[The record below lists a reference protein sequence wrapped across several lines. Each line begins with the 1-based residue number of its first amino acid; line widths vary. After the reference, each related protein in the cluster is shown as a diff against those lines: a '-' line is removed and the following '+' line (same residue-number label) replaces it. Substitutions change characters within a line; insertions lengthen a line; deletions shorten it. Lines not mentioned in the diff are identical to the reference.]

1 MISSSLVA
9 LVPFVLTANALLFE
23 PPSATVSKRNTTN
36 HRRVADAV
44 GHRGHARRGSG
55 DQWVAAGCRTDNV
68 GTRALPGAMTASD
81 MMTND
86 ACKDFCDQAGFS
98 IAATEWSR
106 ECWCDNEF
114 HFGDLAPAEECN
126 YMCTGNGAEVCGG
139 PVRMTVWV
147 KGATVLESH
156 GDWSSKGCFVD
167 SIAARIVPTYTPVDA
182 PFTPERCLDR
192 CSSLGYSYA
201 GLEYMHECYC
211 ANGIDIAT
219 LSSAPIGECNALCD
233 GDPSH
238 YCGAG
243 DRLLLYQNSVP
254 TVTAG
259 VISYGDWSGQGCYTD
274 SVGDRAL
281 PTQVF
286 VDGDMTIEKCTAK
299 CLAQGF
305 PYAGVEYAH
314 ECFCGASIG
323 SSGSEVTGGC
333 NMPCS
338 GANDQNCGG
347 GNRLNVFHYTKT
359 LPSTTASSP
368 IVAPASPGWTYQ
380 DCYTDET
387 GNRALGLRLYL
398 DGGLTAPQCMD
409 ACFQQGYEYAGVEY
423 GDECYCGRSI
433 GSSGTVATDGCT
445 MACSGDA
452 TTLCG
457 GPDRLNVYRYTNS
470 DLSTAPTVLEA
481 YKDWSSKGCYVDSVQ
496 SRVLT
501 GVDITVPMTV
511 ETCIDTCANAG
522 YTVAGIEYGSECY
535 CGAALPPT
543 SATDNCIMRCS
554 GDSTHLCGGANR
566 LNVYEQNP
574 AIVGDPWAP
583 WVSAGCRSSLPYTV
597 ATVDT
602 SHSDSMTIQMCT
614 SYCDGV
620 GASVAVLSPWAC
632 TCTSTYSVTEA
643 TTCTTPCKGDD
654 KQMCGGSG
662 GVSVYYKPSDQVPLT
677 SPVASNVWQNQG
689 CYSAYGPTYVTP
701 VMDVTDFYRMD
712 VEKCTGFCFAMGK
725 PVAAISSTTQTFGG
739 STQER
744 QVSCGDVLPS
754 TPADDS
760 SCNKSC
766 TANRFQYCG
775 GQTTYSIY
783 KSVAPSTTFI

>member
-1 MISSSLVA
+1 MLSVVSSISS
-9 LVPFVLTANALLFE
+9 F
-23 PPSATVSKRNTTN
+23 RNTKSC
-36 HRRVADAV
+36 HID
-44 GHRGHARRGSG
+44 
-55 DQWVAAGCRTDNV
+55 
-68 GTRALPGAMTASD
+68 
-81 MMTND
+81 
-86 ACKDFCDQAGFS
+86 
-98 IAATEWSR
+98 
-106 ECWCDNEF
+106 
-114 HFGDLAPAEECN
+114 
-126 YMCTGNGAEVCGG
+126 
-139 PVRMTVWV
+139 
-147 KGATVLESH
+147 
-156 GDWSSKGCFVD
+156 
-167 SIAARIVPTYTPVDA
+167 
-182 PFTPERCLDR
+182 
-192 CSSLGYSYA
+192 
-201 GLEYMHECYC
+201 C

-233 GDPSH
+233 GDVLH

-259 VISYGDWSGQGCYTD
+259 VVSYGDWSGQGCYTD

-314 ECFCGASIG
+314 SAEPPLARLDPKSRVVAICLARERMIRIA
-323 SSGSEVTGGC
+323 EVETDSTYSTTLRRF
-333 NMPCS
+333 P
-338 GANDQNCGG
+338 
-347 GNRLNVFHYTKT
+347 RLLHHLQLSPQPALVGLTKT
-359 LPSTTASSP
+359 ATRERRNLISRGRCSSYL
-368 IVAPASPGWTYQ
+368 S
-380 DCYTDET
+380 DET

-457 GPDRLNVYRYTNS
+457 GPNRLNVYRYTNS
-470 DLSTAPTVLEA
+470 DLSTAPTVLET

-501 GVDITVPMTV
+501 GVDVTVPMTV

-522 YTVAGIEYGSECY
+522 YTVAGVEYGSECY

-566 LNVYEQNP
+566 LNVYEQKP
-574 AIVGDPWAP
+574 ATVGDPWAP

-597 ATVDT
+597 ATVDI
-602 SHSDSMTIQMCT
+602 SHFDSMTIQMCT

-662 GVSVYYKPSDQVPLT
+662 GGVSVYYKPSDQVPLT

-689 CYSAYGPTYVTP
+689 CYSAYGPAYVTP

-712 VEKCTGFCFAMGK
+712 VGKCTGFCFAMGK

-744 QVSCGDVLPS
+744 Q
-754 TPADDS
+754 
-760 SCNKSC
+760 
-766 TANRFQYCG
+766 
-775 GQTTYSIY
+775 
-783 KSVAPSTTFI
+783 